1 MNIAPYIRQLT
12 DEYKHFIFLLL
23 AVLAGSLNG
32 EPPKQTNYTRINH
45 LQHQYYTHNQFILTF
60 KFLILTTK
68 FKRIETSLKFTPA
81 SRSADSGGL
90 GVRSR
95 AAALGAVVAGQRQ
108 SSGGGRAVALG
119 WPGDVGRATA
129 ARRRWLS
136 GAREAALRWSG
147 NGGGRAT
154 AADRWWLGYDGRVA
168 VAGHRVRWLAKEEVM
183 AERVVRRRRRCG
195 QAARRRRR
203 WCVRQGGGGRERKWT
218 W

>member
-12 DEYKHFIFLLL
+12 DKYKHFIFLLL

-32 EPPKQTNYTRINH
+32 EPPKLNGEPPKQTNYTRINH
-45 LQHQYYTHNQFILTF
+45 PQHQYYTHNQFILTF

-108 SSGGGRAVALG
+108 SSGGGRAMLAG
-119 WPGDVGRATA
+119 PRRPGGGGSQVPGRQP
-129 ARRRWLS
+129 L
-136 GAREAALRWSG
+136 
-147 NGGGRAT
+147 GGRAMV
-154 AADRWWLGYDGRVA
+154 VA
-168 VAGHRVRWLAKEEVM
+168 EL
-183 AERVVRRRRRCG
+183 RRPT
-195 QAARRRRR
+195 
-203 WCVRQGGGGRERKWT
+203 GGGWATTVGWQWPGT
-218 W
+218 G